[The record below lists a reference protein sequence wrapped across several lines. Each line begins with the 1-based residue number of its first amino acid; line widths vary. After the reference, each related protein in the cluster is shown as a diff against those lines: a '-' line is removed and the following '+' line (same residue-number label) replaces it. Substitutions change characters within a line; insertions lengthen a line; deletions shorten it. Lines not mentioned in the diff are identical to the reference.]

1 LASSDSVSLPY
12 VILWSWQPSLIVVS
26 GTVLSASGEE
36 LPFASIVVLIVAFD
50 LSLNA
55 AVHYLNRLRL
65 EDRPGEDSATS
76 LGPCL
81 L

>member
-1 LASSDSVSLPY
+1 
-12 VILWSWQPSLIVVS
+12 
-26 GTVLSASGEE
+26 
-36 LPFASIVVLIVAFD
+36 VAFD

-55 AVHYLNRLRL
+55 AVHYLNRSRL
-65 EDRPGEDSATS
+65 EDRPGEDPAIGVERATS

>member
-1 LASSDSVSLPY
+1 
-12 VILWSWQPSLIVVS
+12 LIAVS

-65 EDRPGEDSATS
+65 EDRPGEDPAIGVERATS